1 MSFEDDIRRFSRK
14 TDARVN
20 LAVKKIVFD
29 VATRLV
35 LRSPVGD
42 ASYWRSPAPPG
53 YVGGRFRANWQF
65 AINNYDTTT
74 SDNVDAGGGKTL
86 VRIGREVPNDAS
98 GKVHFITN
106 SLAYSKALEEG
117 RSRQAPNGMVR
128 LTVLEFE
135 PIIKQVIA
143 ELT

>member
-1 MSFEDDIRRFSRK
+1 MSFEDDIKRFAKK

-29 VATRLV
+29 VASRLV

-53 YVGGRFRANWQF
+53 YVGGRFRGNWQF
-65 AINNYDTTT
+65 AINNYNAHTDETI
-74 SDNVDAGGGKTL
+74 DAGGGKTL
-86 VRIGREVPNDAS
+86 ARIGRAVPNDAS

-106 SLAYSKALEEG
+106 SLAYAKALEEG
-117 RSRQAPNGMVR
+117 RSRQAPHGMVR

-135 PIIKQVIA
+135 PIVKQVIA
-143 ELT
+143 ELS